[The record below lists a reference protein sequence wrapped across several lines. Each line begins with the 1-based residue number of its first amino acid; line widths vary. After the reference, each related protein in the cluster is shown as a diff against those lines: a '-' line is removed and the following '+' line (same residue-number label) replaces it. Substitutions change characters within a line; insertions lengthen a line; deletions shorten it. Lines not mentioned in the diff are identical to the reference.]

1 MNLGAL
7 GMVGS
12 VAASGAAQ
20 RAASEDRVRQDA
32 VDQQRQTDAA
42 TQAELAA
49 GIGQTDEDQETSERD
64 ADGRLPWEFTRRQ
77 KTGDDSPPSEAV
89 GRTRDPDGISG
100 TQLDLTG

>member
-20 RAASEDRVRQDA
+20 RAASEDRAGQDS
-32 VDQQRQTDAA
+32 VDQQRQTEAA

-64 ADGRLPWEFTRRQ
+64 ADGRLPWEFARRQ
-77 KTGDDSPPSEAV
+77 KSSADPAPGEAA
-89 GRTRDPDGISG
+89 GRTRDPDGMSG